1 MHKFA
6 AVVDYLALVVAHTV
20 AAAPCECTELPPTAL
35 VRMLSFIRRLMAP
48 LPSEK
53 NSLKIP
59 AGVLV
64 AVFAVHYVARF
75 FKLERI

>member
-6 AVVDYLALVVAHTV
+6 AVVDHSALVVAHMV
-20 AAAPCECTELPPTAL
+20 AAAPCARTGLPPTAL
-35 VRMLSFIRRLMAP
+35 ARMLSFVSRLMAP
-48 LPSEK
+48 LLSEK

-59 AGVLV
+59 AGVLA
-64 AVFAVHYVARF
+64 AVFVVRYVARF